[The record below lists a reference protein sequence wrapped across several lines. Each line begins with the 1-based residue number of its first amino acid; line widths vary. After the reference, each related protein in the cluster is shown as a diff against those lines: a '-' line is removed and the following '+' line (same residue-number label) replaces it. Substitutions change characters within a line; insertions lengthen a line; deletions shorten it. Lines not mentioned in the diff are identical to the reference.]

1 MDEMILAY
9 MNNEKLAVQD
19 IDTFQTV
26 TFSEFYESRSEAYFA
41 WLELLPKRGRGS
53 EDPFDHPKIKEM
65 NYIDLY
71 ALLHEFTKS
80 LTVRNDDYTY
90 EISPDDPA
98 EQARYRKA
106 FEAQSL
112 KAMTQHMLKA
122 QYRDGR
128 IRLFLATPL
137 KLYYEILGLKGAVIT
152 MDEET
157 GEEIGLVP
165 DWMGILEDDVCMAD
179 RYHTYDKRTDT
190 VGEML
195 QKAVSLTTNAWRPYR
210 GSVEEY
216 GEMIEA
222 AYRIILDIL
231 LFPFQEAYPER
242 YGAEAVGKRH
252 MLNDMLY

>member
-9 MNNEKLAVQD
+9 MNNEKSAVQD

-53 EDPFDHPKIKEM
+53 DDLFDHPKIKEM

-71 ALLHEFTKS
+71 ALLHEFMKS

-122 QYRDGR
+122 QYHDGR

-137 KLYYEILGLKGAVIT
+137 KLYYEILAA
-152 MDEET
+152 
-157 GEEIGLVP
+157 
-165 DWMGILEDDVCMAD
+165 DWKGILLDDLYYAD
-179 RYHTYDKRTDT
+179 RYHTYHKLTDT

-195 QKAVSLTTNAWRPYR
+195 QKAVSLTTNAWRPYQQ
-210 GSVEEY
+210 SVVEY

-222 AYRIILDIL
+222 AYRIISDIL

>member
-1 MDEMILAY
+1 
-9 MNNEKLAVQD
+9 
-19 IDTFQTV
+19 
-26 TFSEFYESRSEAYFA
+26 
-41 WLELLPKRGRGS
+41 
-53 EDPFDHPKIKEM
+53 
-65 NYIDLY
+65 
-71 ALLHEFTKS
+71 
-80 LTVRNDDYTY
+80 
-90 EISPDDPA
+90 
-98 EQARYRKA
+98 
-106 FEAQSL
+106 
-112 KAMTQHMLKA
+112 
-122 QYRDGR
+122 
-128 IRLFLATPL
+128 
-137 KLYYEILGLKGAVIT
+137 
-152 MDEET
+152 
-157 GEEIGLVP
+157 
-165 DWMGILEDDVCMAD
+165 MAD